1 MEPGNK
7 SGKRVE
13 FSNKVTEQIISDT
26 VEGAD
31 DIKQDPVVKEVDFDV
46 KFLEKSNETPHD
58 INKKNTVNSSP
69 TKNVK
74 TPSKPTASAPTAST
88 PSTPNNKSKS
98 SSKSPPPVTKTKS
111 APVTKGSK
119 ASSKVKT
126 STKDSIVIETPVS
139 VEETPLP
146 VEEPKVTVDPLAKVR
161 KYDLIIIFLLQI
173 LT

>member
-31 DIKQDPVVKEVDFDV
+31 EIKQDPVVKEVDFDV
-46 KFLEKSNETPHD
+46 KFLERENEISND
-58 INKKNTVNSSP
+58 MNKKNTLNSSP
-69 TKNVK
+69 TKNAK
-74 TPSKPTASAPTAST
+74 TPSKPTASTPTA
-88 PSTPNNKSKS
+88 STPNNKSKS

-111 APVTKGSK
+111 APVSSKGSK
-119 ASSKVKT
+119 ASSKVKA

-146 VEEPKVTVDPLAKVR
+146 VEEQKLTVDPLAKVR
-161 KYDLIIIFLLQI
+161 KHDKIIIFVLP
-173 LT
+173 